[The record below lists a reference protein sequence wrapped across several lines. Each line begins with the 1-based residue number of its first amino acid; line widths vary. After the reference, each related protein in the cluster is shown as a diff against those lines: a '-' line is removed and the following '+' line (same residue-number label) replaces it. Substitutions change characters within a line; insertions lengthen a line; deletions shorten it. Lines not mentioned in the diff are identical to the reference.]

1 MEIGEMIK
9 YLRDEKGM
17 SQEVLGIRSGIDQRQ
32 ISRWERGEVEPKV
45 SSLRKIAEAMEV
57 SVGVFLDVDEY
68 SVLGILRRIEIMNE
82 RGFTVEFRATDEEE
96 DNGVAY
102 KVAVTKRSGD
112 SDRLWAK
119 GSLINKEGNYLDY
132 LSKAL
137 MASERMIEEK
147 ILEEED
153 GQGRDE

>member
-9 YLRDEKGM
+9 YLRDERGM
-17 SQEVLGIRSGIDQRQ
+17 SQEVLGTRSGIDQRQ

-57 SVGVFLDVDEY
+57 SIRSFLDPDEY
-68 SVLGILRRIEIMNE
+68 ATYSILRRIEIMNE
-82 RGFTVEFRATDEEE
+82 RGYTVEFRGTDGEE

-102 KVAVTKRSGD
+102 KVAVTKPSGD
-112 SDRLWAK
+112 GDRLWAK

-132 LSKAL
+132 LSKTL

-147 ILEEED
+147 IKEAD
-153 GQGRDE
+153 KK